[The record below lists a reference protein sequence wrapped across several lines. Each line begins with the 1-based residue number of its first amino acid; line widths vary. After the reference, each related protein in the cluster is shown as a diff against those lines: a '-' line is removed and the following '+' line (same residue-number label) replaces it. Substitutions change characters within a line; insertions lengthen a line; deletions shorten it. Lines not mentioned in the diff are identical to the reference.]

1 MENVINTGRTEECIT
16 KGIEAVSALLQP
28 ERKKTILHTRV
39 LSLIDQGK
47 QGKLRGEAGG
57 SAVTGYATIEGG
69 CSVMT

>member
-1 MENVINTGRTEECIT
+1 MENVINMGRTEESIT
-16 KGIEAVSALLQP
+16 KGIEAVSALP
-28 ERKKTILHTRV
+28 TKKKKTILHTRV

-57 SAVTGYATIEGG
+57 STVTGYATIEGG